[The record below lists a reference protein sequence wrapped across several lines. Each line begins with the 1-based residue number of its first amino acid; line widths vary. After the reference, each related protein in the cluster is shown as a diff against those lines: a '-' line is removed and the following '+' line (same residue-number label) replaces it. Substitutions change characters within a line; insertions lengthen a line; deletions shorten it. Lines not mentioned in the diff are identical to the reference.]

1 MKRFLCLLL
10 CFLLLFCI
18 GCKKEEPA
26 PQLSKG
32 TFYTSAGNSYN
43 TDIRL
48 VLTAQELT
56 SPVTSLS
63 AELQNDTDYVI
74 LIRSDPEKY
83 PWEKW
88 EDGQWVKVKHPT
100 VTNGGIDADAA
111 FLYASLL
118 PHSTRSST
126 NNFDIS
132 PLDSGLY
139 RLRVTIDV
147 TDESEVKKSES
158 GYTISPETR
167 ILAEMYF
174 TILPAPEA

>member
-1 MKRFLCLLL
+1 MKRIVCLFL
-10 CFLLLFCI
+10 CFLLLFC
-18 GCKKEEPA
+18 GCRPESAEPD
-26 PQLSKG
+26 LSLNKG

-88 EDGQWVKVKHPT
+88 EDGQWVKVKHTT

-126 NNFDIS
+126 NNFVK
-132 PLDSGLY
+132 LDAGVY
-139 RLRVTIDV
+139 RLRVRVDV
-147 TDESEVKKSES
+147 TNETETVNLPDS
-158 GYTISPETR
+158 YTLSPENR
-167 ILAEMYF
+167 IFAEVYF
-174 TILPAPEA
+174 TIAPAPEA